1 MSSITVSSIG
11 NENVYI
17 TLTMRHLG
25 AKIELVT
32 ELTIYYPL
40 SGRYET
46 EELARQIADDEDEA
60 IEIATDLEW
69 AAVDKLKIM
78 DVTDTWKEPAGYPEA
93 LERIFETSVSYPVA
107 AE

>member
-1 MSSITVSSIG
+1 MSAITVSSIG
-11 NENVYI
+11 NENTYI
-17 TLTMRHLG
+17 TLTLRHLG

-46 EELARQIADDEDEA
+46 EELGREIADDEDEA
-60 IEIATDLEW
+60 IEIATDMEW
-69 AAVDKLKIM
+69 AAVAKLNVLDIN
-78 DVTDTWKEPAGYPEA
+78 DYWKEPGGFSET
-93 LERIFETSVSYPVA
+93 LDRIFQTSVAHAIA